1 MTSRNP
7 GHAAGAH
14 WHRYPRRRTYAA
26 AFRVHAAALFRR
38 FHAAALMP
46 SLSRCHIYA
55 ASFTLQ
61 HALRHIYA
69 AACTPQHASRSNAA
83 ALMPSL
89 SRRGIG
95 AAALILPHLFSTS
108 HAAAFFGRSISPR
121 ISRCSV
127 LPSHL
132 RCPSR
137 TAAFTLQLSRGR
149 SAGGS
154 GPLGAHFPTLSTTP
168 AGGSR
173 RGRARG
179 GAGRGGGRFLKRGVL
194 GWGGGRFMYVHIPER
209 GV

>member
-38 FHAAALMP
+38 FHAAAMMP

-61 HALRHIYA
+61 HALSHIYA

-95 AAALILPHLFSTS
+95 AAALILPAFIQHLACRRIFRSQ
-108 HAAAFFGRSISPR
+108 HLAANLTLQRSA
-121 ISRCSV
+121 V
-127 LPSHL
+127 
-132 RCPSR
+132 
-137 TAAFTLQLSRGR
+137 AFTLPLAHRSIYTAALAGALCRWKRTTR
-149 SAGGS
+149 SAFS
-154 GPLGAHFPTLSTTP
+154 NAEHD
-168 AGGSR
+168 AGGR
-173 RGRARG
+173 EPARAGAGRG
-179 GAGRGGGRFLKRGVL
+179 GAGRGR
-194 GWGGGRFMYVHIPER
+194 GWGGGF
-209 GV
+209 